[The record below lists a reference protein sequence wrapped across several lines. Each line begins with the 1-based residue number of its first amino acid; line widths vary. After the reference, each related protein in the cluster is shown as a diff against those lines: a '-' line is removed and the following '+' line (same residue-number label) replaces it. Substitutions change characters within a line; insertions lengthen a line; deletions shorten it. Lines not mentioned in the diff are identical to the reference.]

1 MWGVV
6 VTVKDSECTLTRDEE
21 LRLASTL
28 PSDRD
33 VVALAELFRVLG
45 DPTRVRIISVLQQRS
60 LCVNDIASVL
70 EMTQTAVSHQLKV
83 LRHNRLVR
91 YERRG
96 KTIIYSLDDD
106 HVVTLFGVGREHVE
120 EYSI

>member
-1 MWGVV
+1 
-6 VTVKDSECTLTRDEE
+6 VTTNADACTLSRDDQVE
-21 LRLASTL
+21 LVSNM

-60 LCVNDIASVL
+60 LCVNDIAGVL
-70 EMTQTAVSHQLKV
+70 GMNQTAVSHQLKV

-96 KTIIYSLDDD
+96 RSIIYSLDDD
-106 HVVTLFGVGREHVE
+106 HVVTLFRVGREHVE
-120 EYSI
+120 EYSL